1 MARASSA
8 SNSSPARPVLTG
20 AALEQAI
27 EANKGIYDRW
37 HEPDYAYSVQ
47 RNITG
52 ELDNNYFRIRWI
64 GFDQI
69 PERNNPERPL
79 IYFGNHSGMT
89 FPWDAVMLSSG
100 MLERVGFDMTHA
112 WRPLVAPALNKF
124 RLMNTFLIRNF
135 WRRCGGVD
143 ATTLNFETMMQYRGS
158 NLLIYPEGIGGIG
171 KGFNKKYQLQRFA
184 TSFVRMSLKYKT
196 DIIPICTVNGEYINP
211 HSYSF
216 NVVNR
221 ISAKIGI
228 PFLPITWLLVLL
240 PFFPWLFYFA
250 FPARLTYVMGT
261 RMQPYEW
268 TDKPYEELTREDIEG
283 ITERVKHQFQKD
295 LDAAVAQYGQ
305 QPYEG
310 WRLLRLNL
318 REWKKLAFFHSPGWP
333 LLFAE
338 HERRYRKSGGKPFH
352 MRTGP
357 FSLLKAL
364 VMNPSIIAFFIPILG
379 WIPILIQGYRSDE

>member
-1 MARASSA
+1 MARVPVSSKKTFDK
-8 SNSSPARPVLTG
+8 PALTG
-20 AALEQAI
+20 EALAEAV
-27 EANKGIYDRW
+27 EANRFIYDRW
-37 HEPDYAYSVQ
+37 HEPGYANSVQ

-52 ELDNNYFRIRWI
+52 ELDKNYFRIRWI

-100 MLERVGFDMTHA
+100 MLKRVDFDMTHA
-112 WRPLVAPALNKF
+112 WRPLVAPALNRF

-135 WRRCGGVD
+135 WRRCGGVE

-158 NLLIYPEGIGGIG
+158 NVLIYPEGIGGIG

-216 NVVNR
+216 DSVNR
-221 ISAKIGI
+221 ISAIFGM

-261 RMQPYEW
+261 RMRPYEW
-268 TDKPYEELTREDIEG
+268 TDKPYEALTREDIEE
-283 ITERVKHQFQKD
+283 ITERVRHQFQTD
-295 LDAAVAQYGQ
+295 LDAAVAQYGKE
-305 QPYEG
+305 PYEG
-310 WRLLRLNL
+310 WRLLRYNL
-318 REWKKLAFFHSPGWP
+318 RNWKKLAFFHSPGWP

-338 HERRYRKSGGKPFH
+338 HERRYRKSGGRAFH

-364 VMNPSIIAFFIPILG
+364 VMNPSTIAFFIPILG
-379 WIPILIQGYRSDE
+379 WIPILIQGYRSDD